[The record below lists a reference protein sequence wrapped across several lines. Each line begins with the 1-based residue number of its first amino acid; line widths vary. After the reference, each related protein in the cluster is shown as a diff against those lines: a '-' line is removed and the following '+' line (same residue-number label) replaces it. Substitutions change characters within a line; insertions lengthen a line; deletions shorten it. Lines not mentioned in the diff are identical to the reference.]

1 MRQSR
6 LMLGVATV
14 ILMTAGWALAER
26 GETAR
31 DNPPPPSGDR
41 PQSMEEKPRMPPGS
55 AEAKP
60 GPPMPPAEG
69 RRHEGRRE
77 GAEEGPDGA
86 RLRIPHLFRDVT
98 EEEIADI
105 LGFMKENMPWMHQ
118 EMATLHQT
126 DPDRFRQV
134 CRRLRFEIGQLRAL
148 KERDPEGFRQ
158 ALEAKRLKFHSSVLA
173 AKVRAAQS
181 PEEREQLAA
190 KLRKTLERQFQLET
204 ATQEAAIRRLEER
217 IAAVR
222 KELQERAARRKEI
235 LQQRLDQ
242 LMSEKANLETP
253 GEPSQAPPPPPE
265 HPAPPQEPQAT
276 PPE

>member
-1 MRQSR
+1 MRPVG
-6 LMLGVATV
+6 LM
-14 ILMTAGWALAER
+14 AGMVLVMLWAAGAAFAER
-26 GETAR
+26 AEPARGES
-31 DNPPPPSGDR
+31 P
-41 PQSMEEKPRMPPGS
+41 KVS
-55 AEAKP
+55 AEESPPMPP

-77 GAEEGPDGA
+77 GVGEGPDGS
-86 RLRIPHLFRDVT
+86 RFRVPHLFRDAT
-98 EEEIADI
+98 DEEITDI
-105 LGFMKENMPWMHQ
+105 LGFMKENMPWMHE
-118 EMATLHQT
+118 EMATLRQT
-126 DPDRFRQV
+126 DPDRFRQL
-134 CRRLRFEIGQLRAL
+134 CRRLRFEIGQLRAM

-158 ALEAKRLKFHSSVLA
+158 ALEAKRLKFHSGVLA

-242 LMSEKANLETP
+242 LMSEKADLETP

-265 HPAPPQEPQAT
+265 HQPPPPEHPAPAESHQPPLP

>member
-1 MRQSR
+1 MV
-6 LMLGVATV
+6 LV
-14 ILMTAGWALAER
+14 ILWAAGAALAER
-26 GETAR
+26 AEPAA
-31 DNPPPPSGDR
+31 
-41 PQSMEEKPRMPPGS
+41 EESPKVS
-55 AEAKP
+55 AEESPPMPP

-69 RRHEGRRE
+69 RRHESRRE
-77 GAEEGPDGA
+77 GAEEGPEGS
-86 RLRIPHLFRDVT
+86 RFRIPRLFRDVT
-98 EEEIADI
+98 DEEIGDI
-105 LGFMKENMPWMHQ
+105 LGFMKENMPWMHE
-118 EMATLHQT
+118 EMEKLRQA

-134 CRRLRFEIGQLRAL
+134 CRRLRFEIGQLRAM

-158 ALEAKRLKFHSSVLA
+158 ALEAKRLKFHSGVLA

-204 ATQEAAIRRLEER
+204 AAQEAAIRRLEER

-242 LMSEKANLETP
+242 LMSEKADLETP
-253 GEPSQAPPPPPE
+253 GEPSQAPPPPEHQPTPQE
-265 HPAPPQEPQAT
+265 HPAPPQKPQAT
-276 PPE
+276 PAE